1 MIVTPA
7 ARAQPAG
14 ALDPSVTLHDSIR
27 DVSRSE
33 WDALADDDV
42 LASHGWLATMER
54 TRCGGAA
61 PLYVVARAAGRI
73 VCGAAVARMHATD
86 AIETVDHVLLGR
98 LRPLAARIGISFLPA
113 LVAAPMRGFGCL
125 PLASPALD
133 AGARDRVLDIV
144 LDAIEDEAARQ
155 RVALCFGDLR
165 PCRADLVARLAA
177 RGFSDALDD
186 PVSVLDVRWDS
197 FDAYLRHLD
206 RVTRGAR
213 KDVRR
218 QQNQNL
224 KRGTT
229 ITAEDDTGR
238 DADRL
243 WQVMMLNERAHN
255 RRPFG
260 FVRDFFPVLASE
272 LSGDAVVYAARKH
285 GRITATSLLLRRG
298 ATGYL
303 PMVGVDHAA
312 AGRDFTFFAIAHYRP
327 IGDAIAGGLQTLHFG
342 RALDG
347 LKARRGCR
355 LEETRILYRAPA
367 PLGRLASPVWLGVL
381 STWNRAKRGPTPRR
395 AAPSPA

>member
-1 MIVTPA
+1 MIATSEVLSPPP
-7 ARAQPAG
+7 RA
-14 ALDPSVTLHDSIR
+14 LEPSITLHDSIR
-27 DVSRSE
+27 DVVRSE
-33 WDALADDDV
+33 WDALAGDDV

-73 VCGAAVARMHATD
+73 VGGAAVVRMHATD

-98 LRPLAARIGISFLPA
+98 FRPLAARIGISFLPA
-113 LVAAPMRGFGCL
+113 LVAAPLRGFGCL
-125 PLASPALD
+125 PLASRELD
-133 AGARDRVLDIV
+133 EGARGRVLDAI
-144 LDAIEDEAARQ
+144 LDAIEDEAAR
-155 RVALCFGDLR
+155 RGVALFLGDLR
-165 PCRADLVARLAA
+165 PCRADLAARLAA
-177 RGFSDALDD
+177 RGFVDALDD

-206 RVTRGAR
+206 RVSRGAR

-218 QQNQNL
+218 QQNQNR

-229 ITAEDDTGR
+229 ITAEDDAGR
-238 DADRL
+238 EGDRL
-243 WQVMMLNERAHN
+243 WGLMTMNERAHN

-260 FVRDFFPVLASE
+260 FAREFFAVLASE
-272 LSGDAVVYAARKH
+272 LAGDAVVYAARKE

-298 ATGYL
+298 TTGYL

-327 IGDAIAGGLQTLHFG
+327 IGDAIADGLRTLHFG

-355 LEETRILYRAPA
+355 LEETRVFYRASA
-367 PLGRLASPVWLGVL
+367 RLGRRASRVWLGVL
-381 STWNRAKRGPTPRR
+381 STWNRVKR
-395 AAPSPA
+395 A